1 MFCFTCSCF
10 SKNYWLSLNPST
22 AITTF
27 KTITKNTMNILISSY
42 HSTVAHHSHAQT
54 IPRGSLAIVLGPCE
68 SNSSAF
74 FICSKWAFLAFRH
87 LWIIIRPNPMCKI
100 KDSPIKTSRGVKN
113 LYAGSP
119 SNTARSWDTFAAIS
133 DASQNPRTMFCL
145 SAKTFPE
152 GLLLLVPSVS

>member
-1 MFCFTCSCF
+1 MRKKDIYITSGACFYYLYCKNVLLYCIISLFIFHICIVCICILQYLCYIIVSVFCFTCSCF

-87 LWIIIRPNPMCKI
+87 L
-100 KDSPIKTSRGVKN
+100 
-113 LYAGSP
+113 
-119 SNTARSWDTFAAIS
+119 
-133 DASQNPRTMFCL
+133 
-145 SAKTFPE
+145 
-152 GLLLLVPSVS
+152 